1 MSEVYSV
8 MVTGSI
14 TNAIDMQRELIR
26 RIGSSIHVLDRPGV
40 MIKIEEVM
48 LCSCKDTHTVN
59 VIGPAVSEEGAEK

>member
-48 LCSCKDTHTVN
+48 LTHTVN